1 MKIVIFGSPNPIR
14 GFSDQLYNL
23 STYVKP
29 YAKSLGVI
37 FESGFMF
44 NKQMKWNEVVNLL
57 VLILRFVYTTLIGF
71 ASSYISGLLSLTV
84 RTVNPYSL
92 MLLTGSL
99 NPF

>member
-1 MKIVIFGSPNPIR
+1 MDDENCHFGSPNPIT

-57 VLILRFVYTTLIGF
+57 VLILQFVYTTLIGF
-71 ASSYISGLLSLTV
+71 ASSYISGLLNLSSASRSL
-84 RTVNPYSL
+84 RTVWCFWL
-92 MLLTGSL
+92 GV
-99 NPF
+99 